1 MKKKQIKRRLYIML
15 SVLIGIIAGMSISV
29 YAAGNAFEAGADAI
43 NDFQVFFIA
52 ISTAAL
58 AVALGIAHL
67 MKTFSGG
74 NPQKIEFANKL
85 TVGAIIGWTLVNG
98 VGLIAN
104 TIAGYLK

>member
-1 MKKKQIKRRLYIML
+1 MKRIYMITM
-15 SVLIGIIAGMSISV
+15 VAVGMMV
-29 YAAGNAFEAGADAI
+29 GMTVTAYAAKDVFSAGEAAI
-43 NDFQVFFIA
+43 NDFKVFFIA

-74 NPQKIEFANKL
+74 NVQKIEFANKL
-85 TVGAIIGWTLVNG
+85 TSGSIIGWTLVNG

-104 TIAGYLK
+104 TIAKYLN